1 MVSRGVARAFGVL
14 AALSKKHRL
23 SKWECVE
30 VELSNRNE
38 THNDLPQLLH
48 HHLHEHARDP

>member
-48 HHLHEHARDP
+48 HHLREHARDP